1 MGVGTLILLDTHVL
15 LWLDQGDAALGERS
29 RVAIEDAWR
38 SSGVAVSAISFW
50 EVAMLVERS
59 RIRMRRSVLGW
70 RASLLQAGVEEW
82 PLDGE
87 VSVRAALYAELHG
100 DPADRFILA
109 SAEARGATLLTAD
122 QRLLAW
128 RGPVERLDA
137 RL

>member
-1 MGVGTLILLDTHVL
+1 ML
-15 LWLDQGDAALGERS
+15 LWLDQGDAALGEQARL
-29 RVAIEDAWR
+29 AIERAWQ
-38 SSGVAVSAISFW
+38 SGGVAASAISFW
-50 EVAMLVERS
+50 EVAMLAERG
-59 RIRMRRSVLGW
+59 RIRMRRSVIGW

-87 VSVRAALYAELHG
+87 VSARAALYAELHG

-109 SAEARGATLLTAD
+109 SAEASGATLLTAD
-122 QRLLAW
+122 QRLLHW